1 MQLKDGSGFFT
12 KLDVLALCIAALGHD
27 AGHFALN
34 NAFLINSDHEIVRKY
49 GAVSALEHFHVSKLM
64 EVLEFGV
71 TLMEVFPWRPTGREI
86 LLCRCLASSRT
97 CRVKLQGEQPIHDF
111 PSA

>member
-1 MQLKDGSGFFT
+1 M
-12 KLDVLALCIAALGHD
+12 CIAALGHD

-64 EVLEFGV
+64 EVLEV
-71 TLMEVFPWRPTGREI
+71 RR
-86 LLCRCLASSRT
+86 R
-97 CRVKLQGEQPIHDF
+97 
-111 PSA
+111 